1 MVDEATYRKQLSQ
14 VQSLLKKKKDQK
26 QSQLVDRGN
35 FFTNS
40 LSTAGGILGGVGGGI
55 LGTIAAPGAGSI
67 AGAAGGGA
75 VGSGAGKWLENLLE
89 GNDPGEGVLGE
100 AALGAIPVA
109 GKGIKLL
116 RGGSKAFKGGAE
128 EILSKPSM
136 MSRMGQKLEGSGNR
150 MLASQSGLT
159 AAQARQAG
167 ISPIEVFGNI
177 NRRTGLKN
185 LDDMS
190 EVSRSLTGG
199 PDSILDTAT
208 RAAVS
213 STPGVNLGN
222 LRRSGEI
229 LLDDFGSLVSNK
241 RRDKILGEATRAAT
255 SARGGAKG
263 SLTGLAEPQKAIDAA
278 NAFRGTARELTN
290 SFTSTPAQRQEAK
303 IYNSLAKEIEETVY
317 KSPGVNESIPM
328 LKKAVADDILFNAQ
342 DLRAAG
348 KVSQAKA
355 QEKIAKEVMGINSVA
370 ELRSMKKDFVDLG
383 KIDRAT
389 AQAQGARSLTG
400 SDMTNKAGNIIRN
413 PMNIVATPLD
423 AATPSIAGAITGIGR
438 KLQGRSGAGGA
449 GIPPGAGGLPA
460 GVPGAVQQNSLG
472 SVKRQIMR
480 SGMVLGGG
488 NALMGQYEG
497 GVDPAEQA
505 AVDNLPSAEDIINYF
520 TQTGQVPDEQS
531 MSPLG
536 MPGGILGGQE
546 DSQTYSRESAAKDIQ
561 DDLQKTGGKN
571 MDKYMALYEFLN
583 PEVKEPKQKQAT
595 VKEYSQAQSGLSG
608 IDQIAQMLSGDPGL
622 LTRATTPGQN
632 LPIVGGLVSNAVG
645 TGEYN
650 ALSNNVL
657 NSLARLNTGA
667 AMPASEEAFYRRLLP
682 IAGDSEETKQQKLAQ
697 LKMAFQPFTAGYE

>member
-1 MVDEATYRKQLSQ
+1 MAIQLNPEEMRQAQALGDQMFRASQ
-14 VQSLLKKKKDQK
+14 ARKKKPK
-26 QSQLVDRGN
+26 DRGN

-40 LSTAGGILGGVGGGI
+40 LSTAGGILGGLGGGI
-55 LGTIAAPGAGSI
+55 LGTLAAPGAGSI

-75 VGSGAGKWLENLLE
+75 LGSGAGKWLENLLE

-116 RGGSKAFKGGAE
+116 RGGSKALRSGAE

-136 MSRMGQKLEGSGNR
+136 MNRVGQKLENSGNR

-159 AAQARQAG
+159 AAQSRQGG
-167 ISPIEVFGNI
+167 INPVQVFGNI
-177 NRRTGLKN
+177 NKRTGLKN
-185 LDDMS
+185 LDDMT

-213 STPGVNLGN
+213 STPGVNIGN
-222 LRRSGEI
+222 LSRSAEA
-229 LLDDFGSLVSNK
+229 LLSDKGSLIPDRARK
-241 RRDKILGEATRAAT
+241 RLLNDATRAAT
-255 SARGGAKG
+255 SMRGGSKG
-263 SLTGLAEPQKAIDAA
+263 SLSGMADPSRALDEA
-278 NAFRGTARELTN
+278 NAFRGTAKELTN
-290 SFTSTPAQRQEAK
+290 SFTSTPEQRQMAK
-303 IYNSLAKEIEETVY
+303 IYNGLAKEIEDSIY

-328 LKKAVADDILFNAQ
+328 LKKAVADDILFKAQ

-348 KVSQAKA
+348 KTAQAKA
-355 QEKIAKEVMGINSVA
+355 QEKIAKEVMGVESVSD
-370 ELRSMKKDFVDLG
+370 LRSMKRDFVNLG

-389 AQAQGARSLTG
+389 AQAQGARSITG

-413 PMNIVATPLD
+413 PMNIAATPLD
-423 AATPSIAGAITGIGR
+423 AATPSIAGAITGLGR
-438 KLQGRSGAGGA
+438 KLQGRG
-449 GIPPGAGGLPA
+449 
-460 GVPGAVQQNSLG
+460 GVPGAIQQSPLG
-472 SVKRQIMR
+472 STKRQVMR
-480 SGMVLGGG
+480 SGAIIGGG

-497 GVDPAEQA
+497 GVDPSEQKA
-505 AVDNLPSAEDIINYF
+505 YNALPTEEDISSYF
-520 TQTGQVPDEQS
+520 METGQVPDEQS

-608 IDQIAQMLSGDPGL
+608 IDQIAQMLGGDPGL